1 MALRRSNSLVMLKR
15 VDSVT
20 KTTGCRPGDEVE
32 IDFWHGRLILEGFG
46 WYGCPD
52 FGEGAGGRRYGVVG
66 GQITGPAQIASGPFW
81 VPASRRMM
89 INQRW
94 LVLAATDLRSNQVL
108 SKIEPAY
115 LFPFKSLLI
124 SSPFPVFLPSF
135 LYFLACFS
143 LIPFLPSLPS
153 VLFRF
158 PPPLSVVFCIFSTI
172 HTHSLLFSFPLHKP
186 LYSIFPRKR
195 QNPHLL

>member
-1 MALRRSNSLVMLKR
+1 MALRWSNSLVMLKR

-115 LFPFKSLLI
+115 LFLSSLSWSLLL
-124 SSPFPVFLPSF
+124 FLFFCLPSSTSLLVFHSF
-135 LYFLACFS
+135 LSFPHFLLSYFA
-143 LIPFLPSLPS
+143 
-153 VLFRF
+153 F
-158 PPPLSVVFCIFSTI
+158 PPPFCCLLHLFY
-172 HTHSLLFSFPLHKP
+172 HTHTLSSFFFSSPQAPLFYLS
-186 LYSIFPRKR
+186 
-195 QNPHLL
+195 

>member
-1 MALRRSNSLVMLKR
+1 MALRWSNSLVMLKR

-115 LFPFKSLLI
+115 LFLSSLSWSLLL
-124 SSPFPVFLPSF
+124 FLFFCLPSSTSLLVFHSF
-135 LYFLACFS
+135 LSFPHFLLSYFA
-143 LIPFLPSLPS
+143 
-153 VLFRF
+153 F
-158 PPPLSVVFCIFSTI
+158 PPPFLLSFASFLPYTHTLSSFFFS
-172 HTHSLLFSFPLHKP
+172 SPQAPLFYLS
-186 LYSIFPRKR
+186 
-195 QNPHLL
+195 